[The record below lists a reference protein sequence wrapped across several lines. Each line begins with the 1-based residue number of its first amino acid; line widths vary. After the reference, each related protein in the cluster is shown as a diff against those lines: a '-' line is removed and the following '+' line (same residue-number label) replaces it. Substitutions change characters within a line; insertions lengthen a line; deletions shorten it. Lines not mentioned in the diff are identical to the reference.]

1 MCLTAVMCIEGSAM
15 PEEKRNE
22 IERGAIRVLIV
33 DGFGNHYWEQTTRLI
48 KGILDSSG
56 LFAIDVS
63 TTPATKE
70 AEGWDIW
77 RPRFSDY
84 DVVIQSCNSLGGR
97 PIWPRE
103 VEKDLETFVSQGGG
117 LYILHSGNNS
127 FAHWGEYNR
136 MIGLGW
142 RNKNFGAAITIDAQG
157 TVKRMP
163 AGEGDGTGHGRRLD
177 TVLTRLGDHPI
188 HKGLPRQWMAA
199 DLEIYRY
206 ARGPAENLSVLS
218 YALEPKT
225 GLNFPIEWVVGYDKG
240 SVYNSTFGHV
250 WEGDTNPSGIR
261 CVAFQTLFIR
271 AMEWLSGR
279 EVTWVV
285 PDNFPDDQQIQLQV
299 TE

>member
-1 MCLTAVMCIEGSAM
+1 M
-15 PEEKRNE
+15 
-22 IERGAIRVLIV
+22 
-33 DGFGNHYWEQTTRLI
+33 YWI
-48 KGILDSSG
+48 PAG
-56 LFAIDVS
+56 LFSIEVS

-70 AEGWDIW
+70 AEGWDTW
-77 RPRFSDY
+77 RPQFSAY

-103 VEKDLETFVSQGGG
+103 VEKDLEAFVSQGGG

-142 RNKNFGAAITIDAQG
+142 RNKNFGSAITIDADGAVQRVAPG
-157 TVKRMP
+157 
-163 AGEGDGTGHGRRLD
+163 AGDRTGHGQRLD

-188 HKGLPRQWMAA
+188 HSGLPTQWKAA

-206 ARGPAENLSVLS
+206 ARGPAENLTVLS

-225 GLNFPIEWVVGYDKG
+225 GLNFPVEWVVGYGEG

-250 WEGDTNPSGIR
+250 WEGDTNPPGIR
-261 CVAFQTLFIR
+261 CVAFQTLFVR

-279 EVTWVV
+279 DVTWPV
-285 PDNFPDDQQIQLQV
+285 PDNFPDDQQIQLKAV
-299 TE
+299 E